1 MDHRVVISGCS
12 GGGKSTLLEALRE
25 RGYAVV
31 EEPGRR
37 IVREEL
43 ASNGSA
49 LPWIDAAAFAR
60 RTVAMSIA
68 DWQAAAVLEGWV
80 FFDRSL
86 VDAASALEQ
95 VTGDGVL
102 HELGRAHWYHHLGF
116 FAPPWPEI
124 YWHDDERQHGFDTA
138 TDECAR
144 LLADYSS
151 LGYEVAV
158 LPKVGVVERAD
169 FILRTL
175 GAEGQLS
182 E

>member
-68 DWQAAAVLEGWV
+68 DWQAAAVLEG
-80 FFDRSL
+80 
-86 VDAASALEQ
+86 
-95 VTGDGVL
+95 
-102 HELGRAHWYHHLGF
+102 
-116 FAPPWPEI
+116 
-124 YWHDDERQHGFDTA
+124 
-138 TDECAR
+138 
-144 LLADYSS
+144 
-151 LGYEVAV
+151 
-158 LPKVGVVERAD
+158 
-169 FILRTL
+169 
-175 GAEGQLS
+175 
-182 E
+182 